1 LLINIIYISLIHT
14 AHFGFNITQS
24 LQKRQTMKKSINC
37 KNCNTKFE
45 GNFCT
50 NCGEKVIKEGD
61 FALTKILSQ
70 GLDSFTHLDSKLFK
84 TLKLILFYPGKLS
97 KLNIEGIKVP
107 YMKPFQIFI
116 ILNVIFFILFA
127 NDDIFRVPSNYF
139 FQESY
144 EGIPILEKVRSI
156 SQETGLSESEIAIL
170 YDNKS
175 INLMKLLLVLLI
187 PIIAL
192 IGKLFNNSKKMEF
205 GKHLVFAI
213 PFLTFFLA
221 LFVIGGL
228 FLGLTSSPP
237 IKKMILISIGL
248 SLFIHYSLS
257 IKNFYANSISV
268 AFIKGIVATV
278 LILFAISVYKLLISV
293 LALYSL

>member
-1 LLINIIYISLIHT
+1 
-14 AHFGFNITQS
+14 
-24 LQKRQTMKKSINC
+24 MKKSINC

-45 GNFCT
+45 GNFCS

-61 FALTKILSQ
+61 FSVPKILSQ

-116 ILNVIFFILFA
+116 ILNVIFFILFS
-127 NDDIFRVPSNYF
+127 NDDIFRVPSDYF

-192 IGKLFNNSKKMEF
+192 IGKLFNNKQKMEF
-205 GKHLVFAI
+205 GKHLIFAI
-213 PFLTFFLA
+213 HFLTFFLA

-237 IKKMILISIGL
+237 LKKMILIFIGL
-248 SLFIHYSLS
+248 SLFVHYSLS
-257 IKNFYANSISV
+257 IKNFYTNSISV
-268 AFIKGIVATV
+268 AFLKGIVATL
-278 LILFAISVYKLLISV
+278 LILVAISVYKLLISL